1 MLVSSTAEGGVD
13 SRYAWWRLIAA
24 LALGTVGG
32 VGMWSIPVALSVV
45 QTDFSVPRGEASLGY
60 TASMA
65 GFAVGGIV
73 LGRLSDRV
81 GMLPPGLLGTAALS
95 LGYVAAG
102 IAPSLPFFVL
112 AHAIIGFGA
121 SATFGPTIADTS
133 QWFLARRA
141 LAVSIVS
148 CGNYL
153 AGALWPPVLEHFIAT
168 SGWRA
173 THVGTGVFC
182 AFAMVPLLFALRR
195 RVPGVVA
202 MRADGFTEDSRLGLS
217 PNTLQVVLCL
227 AGLCCC
233 VAMSMPQV
241 HIVAYC
247 SDLGYGVARGAQML
261 ALILLFGIPS
271 RIVSG
276 LIADRIGGVATLL
289 LGSVLQGLA
298 LFLYLFFDG
307 VTSLYVISAL
317 FGLFQGG
324 IVAMYPVI
332 VREYFSPQQ
341 AGVRLGL
348 VLMATLTGMAL
359 GAWMSGALFD
369 LTGSYQAAFLNG
381 LIWNLVNVLIM
392 VWLLLRPG
400 RRYALAKPGAAHA

>member
-1 MLVSSTAEGGVD
+1 MLVSSTAQGGVD
-13 SRYAWWRLIAA
+13 SRYAWWRLFVA
-24 LALGTVGG
+24 LVFGTVGG
-32 VGMWSIPVALSVV
+32 VGMWSIPVALPVV
-45 QTDFSVPRGEASLGY
+45 QADFSVARAEASLGY
-60 TASMA
+60 TASMT

-73 LGRLSDRV
+73 LGRLSDRM
-81 GMLPPGLLGTAALS
+81 GMLVPGLLGTIALS

-102 IAPSLPFFVL
+102 LAPSLPLFVL

-153 AGALWPPVLEHFIAT
+153 AGALWPPVLEHFIVTA
-168 SGWRA
+168 GWRA

-182 AFAMVPLLFALRR
+182 ALAIMPLLFALRR
-195 RVPGVVA
+195 RAP
-202 MRADGFTEDSRLGLS
+202 RAAELSSDLFVGRRELGLS
-217 PNTLQVVLCL
+217 PNALQVVLCL

-247 SDLGYGVARGAQML
+247 SDLGYGIARGAQML

-307 VTSLYVISAL
+307 LTSLYMISAL

-332 VREYFSPQQ
+332 IREYFSPRQ
-341 AGVRLGL
+341 AGVRVGL
-348 VLMATLTGMAL
+348 VLMATLCGMAL

-381 LIWNLVNVLIM
+381 LVWNLVNVLIM
-392 VWLLLRPG
+392 AWLLLPP
-400 RRYALAKPGAAHA
+400 RRYAFAKAGRAHS

>member
-1 MLVSSTAEGGVD
+1 MLVSSTAQGGVD
-13 SRYAWWRLIAA
+13 SRYAWWRLFVA
-24 LALGTVGG
+24 LVFGTVGG
-32 VGMWSIPVALSVV
+32 VGMWSIPVALPVV
-45 QTDFSVPRGEASLGY
+45 QADFSVARAEASLGY
-60 TASMA
+60 TASMT

-73 LGRLSDRV
+73 LGRLSDRM
-81 GMLPPGLLGTAALS
+81 GMLVPGLLGTIALS

-102 IAPSLPFFVL
+102 LAPSLPLFVL

-153 AGALWPPVLEHFIAT
+153 AGALWPPVLEHFIVTA
-168 SGWRA
+168 GWRV

-182 AFAMVPLLFALRR
+182 ALAIMPLLFALRR
-195 RVPGVVA
+195 RAP
-202 MRADGFTEDSRLGLS
+202 RAAELSSDLFVGRRELGLS
-217 PNTLQVVLCL
+217 PNALQVVLCL

-247 SDLGYGVARGAQML
+247 SDLGYGIARGAQML

-307 VTSLYVISAL
+307 LTSLYMISAL

-332 VREYFSPQQ
+332 IREYFSPRQ
-341 AGVRLGL
+341 AGVRVGL
-348 VLMATLTGMAL
+348 VLMATLCGMAL

-381 LIWNLVNVLIM
+381 LVWNLVNVLIM
-392 VWLLLRPG
+392 AWLLLPP
-400 RRYALAKPGAAHA
+400 RRYAFAKPGRAHS